1 MSIQLYSIDDD
12 EVISS
17 KFLTGKSTYEFAVNQ
32 LYPLINK
39 LDIQRKLQNSSFYK
53 RLRDDLR
60 NGCIIP
66 PITLAFVEDK
76 NQVPVNLKDAG
87 TFVEKNIEK
96 TFILDGIQ
104 RISAIYQAHT
114 QPDLINKNLE
124 LQHPLFL
131 NIIIC
136 KSMDNLLYRMITLN
150 NGQKPMTANHQVE
163 ILLGNIYTFD
173 DLNIIILSEKEKA
186 GKRIE
191 QSFNKADII
200 KSYLAFLS
208 DSLAIDNRKIIED
221 KMDELIAMNI
231 LKSNIT
237 KNEIEFSMVIDLI
250 SKLSQSP
257 KVKKWFD
264 NTNNIIGFSVGI
276 KKSFQALT
284 DENLVAFENS
294 IENFD
299 EAFRGL
305 KFSAIKLSRE
315 RRSLSKYFIEN
326 YSKLRNFDALEI
338 LDEFKE
344 KELY

>member
-1 MSIQLYSIDDD
+1 MSVQLYSIDDD
-12 EVISS
+12 DVINS

-39 LDIQRKLQNSSFYK
+39 LDIQRKLQNSNFYK
-53 RLRDDLR
+53 RLREDLL

-76 NQVPVNLKDAG
+76 NQVPNNLEDAAI
-87 TFVEKNIEK
+87 FVEENIER

-104 RISAIYQAHT
+104 RINAIYHAYT
-114 QPDLINKNLE
+114 QPDLINQTLDIN
-124 LQHPLFL
+124 HPLFL

-150 NGQKPMTANHQVE
+150 NGQRPMTANHQIE
-163 ILLGNIYTFD
+163 ILLGNIYKFD
-173 DLNIIILSEKEKA
+173 DLSIIIVSEKEKA
-186 GKRIE
+186 GKKIE

-208 DSLAIDNRKIIED
+208 DSLAIDNRKIIEE
-221 KMDELIAMNI
+221 KMDELTAMKI

-237 KNEIEFSMVIDLI
+237 KDGIEFSMIIGLI
-250 SKLSQSP
+250 SKFSQS
-257 KVKKWFD
+257 VTIKKWFD

-276 KKSFQALT
+276 KKSFEQLSL
-284 DENLVAFENS
+284 ESLNAFEDS
-294 IENFD
+294 IENFE

-305 KFSAIKLSRE
+305 KFSAIKLSKE

-326 YSKLRNFDALEI
+326 YERLKKFDALEI
-338 LDEFKE
+338 LDEFRE
-344 KELY
+344 KELD